1 MIQRHPLPFFL
12 LAGVLKMLLGDDEV
26 RNSEGWFLV
35 AVDHPELGRLY
46 WRYSDESSVNA
57 PDYYGITDNAR
68 LASWVL
74 PEWKTS
80 DVYAEDYSDLS
91 SSTARYFMRELF
103 NSERFGS
110 DYLESFDWDTERLHV
125 ELSGEL
131 AVLQRRSG
139 QCEEDFVTW
148 VKSATWFDTPVSAES
163 TIQRLKNRAIHRIFG

>member
-1 MIQRHPLPFFL
+1 MIQRHPLPFFP
-12 LAGVLKMLLGDDEV
+12 LARVLKMLLDDDEV

-35 AVDHPELGRLY
+35 AADHPELGRLY
-46 WRYSDESSVNA
+46 WRYFDESSVNA

-74 PEWKTS
+74 PGWKTS
-80 DVYAEDYSDLS
+80 DVYPEDISDLS

-110 DYLESFDWDTERLHV
+110 DYLESFDWDTEQLHI

-131 AVLQRRSG
+131 AVLQGRSG
-139 QCEEDFVTW
+139 QSEEDFVAW
-148 VKSATWFDTPVSAES
+148 IKSATWFDTPVSAES
-163 TIQRLKNRAIHRIFG
+163 TIKRLKNRVTHRIFS